1 VELRL
6 ACQRPREAAHV
17 VDDAGERP
25 DTEERRERLGRRH
38 AELVT
43 ADREGEP
50 VTLELAARRQDGVH
64 GRVVGV
70 DVDRVRAVEVT
81 RGWEADVVRD
91 DVDDPDRVERG
102 CRGGD
107 GSI

>member
-1 VELRL
+1 
-6 ACQRPREAAHV
+6 
-17 VDDAGERP
+17 
-25 DTEERRERLGRRH
+25 
-38 AELVT
+38 
-43 ADREGEP
+43 
-50 VTLELAARRQDGVH
+50 
-64 GRVVGV
+64 VVGV